1 MSLLNLNAR
10 AALVISIG
18 LYLLALNLSFG
29 YVVYELNLWS
39 LFKKFDLGESYLS
52 GGSIKPKT

>member
-1 MSLLNLNAR
+1 M
-10 AALVISIG
+10 ISIG

-29 YVVYELNLWS
+29 YVVYELNLCS